1 MFRSVYNIITK
12 MNCLSYS
19 ELGDGISLKIPKENY
34 LGCIRLEEAPELASP
49 EAACRHV
56 LKKPYGTARLREL
69 ALGKKCAVILVSD
82 YTRAIHA
89 EQLLPPV
96 IEELCNAGMNESQIT
111 LVIACGTHRPST
123 PEEITSIVGHE
134 WVDRLSIIN
143 HNAQDEKAL
152 SFIGKTSR
160 DTPVWINKLV
170 QESDLRI
177 ALGQIELHEFAG
189 FSGGAKSILPGIS
202 GQETVRANH
211 SPEMIGH
218 PLARPGVIE
227 GNPVREDMVEAASMV
242 GLDFIVNVTRNMNQQ
257 VTGVFAGDM
266 IEAHK
271 QGVAF
276 ISSYSRVEFSS
287 RPDIIV
293 TTPGEALAVDFY
305 QSLKPVI
312 ALDAIASRGTIIV
325 LHASCPDVLGSMGDE
340 MIKAFTGANSPEEV
354 IEKLKRD
361 YQPQMDHALLLSRLL
376 AKGVKVIVSSPNVP
390 AKLIE
395 QMLLVPAESA
405 QQALDLAMK
414 LSCSE
419 CPSVLVYPQ
428 AERTLPVLT

>member
-1 MFRSVYNIITK
+1 MDYTYYIEPNDS
-12 MNCLSYS
+12 
-19 ELGDGISLKIPKENY
+19 ISLKIPQENY
-34 LGCIRLEEAPELASP
+34 LGCISIEEAPELASP
-49 EAACRHV
+49 EEECRSA
-56 LKKPYGTARLREL
+56 LQKPYGTSTLHEL
-69 ALGKKCAVILVSD
+69 ARGKKCAVILVSD
-82 YTRAIHA
+82 YTRAIPA
-89 EQLLPPV
+89 DQLLPPV
-96 IEELCNAGMNESQIT
+96 IEELCHAGMNESQIT

-123 PEEITSIVGHE
+123 KEEIRSIVGRK
-134 WVDRLSIIN
+134 WSDRLTIIN

-152 SFIGKTSR
+152 GFIGKTDR
-160 DTPVWINKLV
+160 GTPVWINKLIL
-170 QESDLRI
+170 ESDLRI

-189 FSGGAKSILPGIS
+189 FSGGAKSILPGVS
-202 GQETVRANH
+202 GEDTVRANH

-227 GNPVREDMVEAASMV
+227 ENPVHEDMVEAASMA
-242 GLDFIVNVTRNMNQQ
+242 GLDFIVNITRNMNQQ
-257 VTGVFAGDM
+257 ITGVFAGSM

-271 QGVAF
+271 RGVDF
-276 ISSYSRVEFSS
+276 ISSYSRMELPY

-293 TTPGEALAVDFY
+293 TTPGAALSVDFY

-325 LHASCPDVLGSMGDE
+325 LHAVCPDVLGSMGDE
-340 MIKAFTGANSPEEV
+340 MIKAFEGASSPEKV
-354 IEKLKRD
+354 IEKLKQD

-376 AKGVKVIVSSPNVP
+376 AKGVKVIASSPNVP
-390 AKLIE
+390 AELLE
-395 QMLLVPAESA
+395 QMLLLPAQSA
-405 QQALDLAMK
+405 QQALDLAIQ

>member
-1 MFRSVYNIITK
+1 MNYKSYDEPRS
-12 MNCLSYS
+12 
-19 ELGDGISLKIPKENY
+19 GISLKIPLKNY
-34 LGCIRLEEAPELASP
+34 LGCIKLKEVPELVSTS
-49 EAACRHV
+49 ETCRCA
-56 LKKPYGTARLREL
+56 LQEPYGTVSLREL
-69 ALGKKCAVILVSD
+69 ALGKKDAVILVSD
-82 YTRAIHA
+82 YTRAIPA

-96 IEELCNAGMNESQIT
+96 IEELSHAGMDESQIT

-123 PEEITSIVGHE
+123 QEEIVNIVGQE
-134 WVDRLSIIN
+134 WADRLPIIN
-143 HNAQDEKAL
+143 HNAHDEKAL
-152 SFIGKTSR
+152 SFIGKTGR
-160 DTPVWINKLV
+160 DTPVWINKLIM
-170 QESDLRI
+170 ESDLRI

-189 FSGGAKSILPGIS
+189 FSGGAKSILPGVS
-202 GQETVRANH
+202 GEETVRANH

-227 GNPVREDMVEAASMV
+227 GNPVHEDMVEAALMA
-242 GLDFIVNVTRNMNQQ
+242 GLDFIVNVTLNMNQQ
-257 VTGVFAGDM
+257 VTGVFTGNT

-276 ISSYSRVEFSS
+276 IDSYSRVGLSS

-354 IEKLKRD
+354 REKLKQD

-376 AKGVKVIVSSPNVP
+376 AKGVKVIASSPNVP
-390 AKLIE
+390 AKLLE
-395 QMLLVPAESA
+395 QMLLLPAESP
-405 QQALDLAMK
+405 QQALELAIQ
-414 LSCSE
+414 LSGSE
-419 CPSVLVYPQ
+419 RPSVLVYPQ